1 VLRETLEL
9 AGHTV
14 IEARNGADGLDLF
27 RKRGA
32 DLVITDIVMPDK
44 DGLDVVRGL
53 REQVPPV
60 NIIAMSGAGNSAE
73 DYLDLAYR
81 MGAVKVL
88 LKPFTPAADRGVRL
102 LPGPEPNGGLY
113 VGRSARHSGQA
124 HLTRSPDPPVP
135 AATAGSS
142 GQLGGLEVDD

>member
-1 VLRETLEL
+1 MAHILLIDDFDLIRSLLRDTLEF

-14 IEARNGADGLDLF
+14 IEARNGGDGLALF
-27 RKRGA
+27 RRAGA

-44 DGLDVVRGL
+44 DGIDVVRAL

-60 NIIAMSGAGNSAE
+60 NIIAISGAGGSAE

-88 LKPFTPAADRGVRL
+88 LKPFTTAALIAAVNEL
-102 LPGPEPNGGLY
+102 LPG
-113 VGRSARHSGQA
+113 
-124 HLTRSPDPPVP
+124 
-135 AATAGSS
+135 AGI
-142 GQLGGLEVDD
+142 

>member
-1 VLRETLEL
+1 MARILLIDDHDLVRGLLRETLEL

-14 IEARNGADGLDLF
+14 IEARNGGDGLALF
-27 RKRGA
+27 RRAGA

-44 DGLDVVRGL
+44 DGIDVVRAL

-60 NIIAMSGAGNSAE
+60 NIIAISGAGGSAE

-88 LKPFTPAADRGVRL
+88 LKPFTTAALIAAVNEL
-102 LPGPEPNGGLY
+102 LPG
-113 VGRSARHSGQA
+113 
-124 HLTRSPDPPVP
+124 
-135 AATAGSS
+135 AGI
-142 GQLGGLEVDD
+142 